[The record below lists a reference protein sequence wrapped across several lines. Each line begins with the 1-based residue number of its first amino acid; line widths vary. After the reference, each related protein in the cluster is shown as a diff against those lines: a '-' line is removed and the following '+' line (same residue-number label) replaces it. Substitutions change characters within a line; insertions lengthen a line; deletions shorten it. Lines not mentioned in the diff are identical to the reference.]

1 MSRQRTRE
9 ILEEQLELLL
19 EREKN
24 PGPIGNVE
32 STTKAVRETAKTLL
46 GYYNSEVSPLFTP
59 MPEYMAEAIRQFDAE
74 DAAVMEPQAADRLCD
89 AMAKLEKRL
98 DAIENIMKRMPEVYA
113 AVFFRAYEEYQ
124 AAKLQGKRVSDIWDI
139 EPPNLR

>member
-1 MSRQRTRE
+1 MSRKRTQE

-46 GYYNSEVSPLFTP
+46 GYYNGGGIPICAP
-59 MPEYMAEAIRQFDAE
+59 MPEYMEEAIRQFDAE
-74 DAAVMEPQAADRLCD
+74 DAAIMEPQAADRLCS
-89 AMAKLEKRL
+89 ALAKLEKRL
-98 DAIENIMKRMPEVYA
+98 DAIENVIKRMPEVQA
-113 AVFFRAYEEYQ
+113 AVFFQAYEEYQ
-124 AAKLQGKRVSDIWDI
+124 AAELQGKRVSDIWDI
-139 EPPNLR
+139 APPNLR